1 MITIKDLYKSFSG
14 HKVLLG
20 LDLNVRPG
28 EIYGFIGRNG
38 AGKTTTMNILAGL
51 SGFESGECEIGG
63 VRLTPSK
70 HRTVSACGYLPE
82 EPKFYPYLSAYEYLD
97 MLGNIMGKSSK
108 EKANRAVE
116 LLELVG
122 LKNAARRRIGG
133 YSRGMRQR
141 FGLAAAMYHEPKVLL
156 LDEPSSA
163 LDPEGRQD
171 MVNILTGLRQEGKT
185 IMLSTHILSDMEHIC
200 DRVGVLSGGKMVLEG
215 ELDEIL
221 KEYASPGIDCV
232 FSSELNDSEI
242 SGIRALPFVR
252 EAVKEEITLK
262 ITVKE
267 PEKHM
272 KALMQALSS
281 VHPDIISVSVRKA
294 NLDEVFVKVAK

>member
-1 MITIKDLYKSFSG
+1 
-14 HKVLLG
+14 
-20 LDLNVRPG
+20 
-28 EIYGFIGRNG
+28 
-38 AGKTTTMNILAGL
+38 
-51 SGFESGECEIGG
+51 
-63 VRLTPSK
+63 
-70 HRTVSACGYLPE
+70 
-82 EPKFYPYLSAYEYLD
+82 
-97 MLGNIMGKSSK
+97 
-108 EKANRAVE
+108 
-116 LLELVG
+116 
-122 LKNAARRRIGG
+122 
-133 YSRGMRQR
+133 
-141 FGLAAAMYHEPKVLL
+141 
-156 LDEPSSA
+156 
-163 LDPEGRQD
+163 

-232 FSSELNDSEI
+232 FSAELNDSEI
-242 SGIRALPFVR
+242 SGIRALPFVK